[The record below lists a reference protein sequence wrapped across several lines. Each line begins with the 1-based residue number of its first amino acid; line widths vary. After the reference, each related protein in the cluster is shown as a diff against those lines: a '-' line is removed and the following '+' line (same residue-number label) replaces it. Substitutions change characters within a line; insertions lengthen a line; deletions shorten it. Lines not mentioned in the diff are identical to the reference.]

1 MARAVPHSQPPLPR
15 WEMLSTQLPLHRSS
29 APSCCVW
36 PGTNLACPA
45 GQETVG
51 QQGWL
56 WEQESGVRW
65 GRQKGDRGGVLR
77 DWLKEKALRKQDYE
91 QKNNTEKKGR
101 SCWSHDGCLHC
112 RCTLQGDT
120 TRSPVWAAVPAA
132 GGNIREKK
140 ESTGCSQ
147 RCVQKGLR
155 APLGRAERSLA
166 VISSIFKGLKAKKVQ
181 RGLAPK
187 FAEITHQMPY
197 NL

>member
-65 GRQKGDRGGVLR
+65 GRQKGEGGGVLR

-91 QKNNTEKKGR
+91 QENNTEKKGR

-120 TRSPVWAAVPAA
+120 ARSPVWAAVPSSWWEHQ
-132 GGNIREKK
+132 GEEGKHRLQSEMCT
-140 ESTGCSQ
+140 EG
-147 RCVQKGLR
+147 VKGSSWQ
-155 APLGRAERSLA
+155 GRTFPGS
-166 VISSIFKGLKAKKVQ
+166 
-181 RGLAPK
+181 
-187 FAEITHQMPY
+187 
-197 NL
+197 NLFYF